1 MTLFAL
7 GRAAHVLVAPFA
19 LVMERVLGFGSGG
32 IDTVAG
38 RTGEFVTFDTLVVTL
53 GAVVNLALVSGVRE
67 GDGPHFAAFELDL
80 GRTVVGNGK
89 HSGTGNNSNNTQQ
102 NDHFLHDFLLRDLIE

>member
-1 MTLFAL
+1 
-7 GRAAHVLVAPFA
+7 
-19 LVMERVLGFGSGG
+19 MESILGFGSGG

-38 RTGEFVTFDTLVVTL
+38 RTSDFVTFDTLVVAF
-53 GAVVNLALVSGVRE
+53 GAVVNLALVSGVGE
-67 GDGPHFAAFELDL
+67 GDGPHLAAFEFDL

-89 HSGTGNNSNNTQQ
+89 HSGAGNNSNNTQQ